1 MRSRGFFYQGF
12 IMMNPKERMHQT
24 IENMIGD
31 LLKMQDLVIQL
42 SRETHELHVAKE
54 HEEKHRLMKE
64 QITQLQSRMETVKE
78 FLATVNSRPLIPGA
92 KMTEVDIAL

>member
-1 MRSRGFFYQGF
+1 
-12 IMMNPKERMHQT
+12 MMNPKERMHQT

-92 KMTEVDIAL
+92 KMTEVDIAS

>member
-1 MRSRGFFYQGF
+1 
-12 IMMNPKERMHQT
+12 MMNPKERMHQT
-24 IENMIGD
+24 IEQMIQD

-64 QITQLQSRMETVKE
+64 QVTQLQSRMETVKE
-78 FLATVNSRPLIPGA
+78 FLATINSRPMIRNGR
-92 KMTEVDIAL
+92 MTEVDIAL

>member
-1 MRSRGFFYQGF
+1 
-12 IMMNPKERMHQT
+12 MHQT
-24 IENMIGD
+24 IEQMIQD

-64 QITQLQSRMETVKE
+64 QVTQLQSRMETVKE
-78 FLATVNSRPLIPGA
+78 FLATINSRPMIRNGR
-92 KMTEVDIAL
+92 MTEVDIAL